1 MTYSMRSLQW
11 FIFLLANGLGVPI
24 VVGQLF
30 HLSPIEIAEFIQR
43 TFFVIGITTF
53 LQVTFGH
60 RLPLIDGPAGI
71 WLGVFVVMGQIAA
84 TKNTLNSLTAIVMIA
99 GIVLAVFG
107 VTGWFSKMLAIFTS
121 LVTSTFLVLLS
132 LQLSGVFL
140 KGMLGIQTDAT
151 YFPMKEASVAFLIFV
166 LVFVLS
172 MWGKGWMKTYSV
184 LIGIA
189 FGWICFLL
197 IGAPSHETSTNSV
210 FSLPEIFAWGMPRF
224 DIGGVISGI
233 LIGLVLLSN
242 NVASIKA
249 VNQVVPD
256 KQKADK
262 KELNKSGWVS
272 GFSHILSAF
281 FSTIGMVPLTVT
293 AGFVKIT
300 NQIRTNVLQVACMV
314 LIVLSCFPP
323 IMSFLSLLP
332 SQIAYAAILP
342 SFAQMFAI
350 GIRTLL
356 ETGLDERRITIFS
369 LSVSLGIG
377 VMFLPLPL
385 FQKFPS
391 IVQYIFGNGLLVGVV
406 IVILLDQIWKRKLD
420 ENE

>member
-1 MTYSMRSLQW
+1 MAYSMRSLQW

-99 GIVLAVFG
+99 GIVLVVFG

-151 YFPMKEASVAFLIFV
+151 YFPGKEASVAFLIFV

-184 LIGIA
+184 LIGIT

-197 IGAPSHETSTNSV
+197 IGAPSHETSTNAV

-272 GFSHILSAF
+272 GVSHILSAF

-356 ETGLDERRITIFS
+356 ETGLGERRITIFS